1 MPVLGGF
8 CSLCNINFIV
18 KISVTDFI
26 PRKDYQEIEKEYKD
40 TVEKTY
46 RLMLRWKR
54 EETNGLL
61 QLKNLAEKLRSIR
74 HPEIAEQL
82 EP

>member
-1 MPVLGGF
+1 MSYL
-8 CSLCNINFIV
+8 S
-18 KISVTDFI
+18 
-26 PRKDYQEIEKEYKD
+26 EEAKEPLQNTNSSQD
-40 TVEKTY
+40 QPNM
-46 RLMLRWKR
+46 MLRWKR